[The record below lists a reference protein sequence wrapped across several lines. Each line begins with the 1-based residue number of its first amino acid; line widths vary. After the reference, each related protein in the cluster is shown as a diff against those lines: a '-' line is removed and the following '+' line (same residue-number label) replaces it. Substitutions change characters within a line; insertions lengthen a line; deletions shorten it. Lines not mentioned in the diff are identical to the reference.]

1 VRLQVGN
8 QPVQISANDLPTL
21 LSGRRQLHFIAT
33 AHGDAAARAIYKMN
47 DGILVSERFRSLIG
61 LGAGDSLKLP
71 TPSGPKSFFIAGVF
85 TDYTPDECLLYMPR
99 PLYRRYWHDDN
110 IDGIALYL
118 KPGTSEAAL
127 QTSIERRFSNRYQ
140 LTLLS
145 NGRIRASALKT
156 FDQTFAV
163 TYALQLIAVLV
174 AAIGIF
180 DTLIALLLERSR
192 ELATLRA
199 LGASATQIM
208 KMTLIEFG
216 LVGLLAWALGV
227 AAGLV
232 LAWQLIFVINR
243 QFFGW
248 TINFGLPLATLWQS
262 LALAML
268 AAVGAGVLPAFS
280 AARRNI
286 AEALQTE

>member
-1 VRLQVGN
+1 
-8 QPVQISANDLPTL
+8 
-21 LSGRRQLHFIAT
+21 
-33 AHGDAAARAIYKMN
+33 
-47 DGILVSERFRSLIG
+47 
-61 LGAGDSLKLP
+61 
-71 TPSGPKSFFIAGVF
+71 
-85 TDYTPDECLLYMPR
+85 
-99 PLYRRYWHDDN
+99 
-110 IDGIALYL
+110 
-118 KPGTSEAAL
+118 
-127 QTSIERRFSNRYQ
+127 
-140 LTLLS
+140 
-145 NGRIRASALKT
+145 
-156 FDQTFAV
+156 
-163 TYALQLIAVLV
+163 
-174 AAIGIF
+174 
-180 DTLIALLLERSR
+180 
-192 ELATLRA
+192 
-199 LGASATQIM
+199 M

-248 TINFGLPLATLWQS
+248 TIRFGLPLATLWQS